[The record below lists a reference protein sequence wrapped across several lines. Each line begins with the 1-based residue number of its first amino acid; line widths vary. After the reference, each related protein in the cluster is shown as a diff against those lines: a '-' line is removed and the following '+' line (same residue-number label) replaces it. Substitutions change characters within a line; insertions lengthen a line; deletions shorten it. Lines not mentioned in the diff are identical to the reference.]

1 MKLSTTQ
8 RAITRGKL
16 KARAWMPYLSHVFSI
31 MRTHTTDTVPTMC
44 VDGDARL
51 YINEEFVASLTPEE
65 TGYCLLHEVLHI
77 VLSHGKRFR
86 AACLTPTEKERLC
99 WNVAAD
105 LCIQQMLARH
115 LQCAE
120 PKGIVTID
128 GEFLDT
134 GKRFLSIPGLSRG
147 MSTEQYY
154 GLLLP
159 LMPPQSG
166 KGKGGQGQDEHGPL
180 DPRDAGS
187 NSDGEP
193 KPGEKQSSLVE
204 RAMLD
209 EALQEAEREMEEAE
223 SKAPG
228 SVPGNLRKT
237 LSTRLRKQPDPFD
250 QLRNVVA
257 RSVASPIGQEEYTY
271 RRLSRRQ
278 IPDMAR
284 KRGIVRWSPECSII
298 VDTSGSMCGREEKA
312 LTAVAQ
318 GLRRVQQPRVCLFD
332 TVLHDDKRMSTI
344 KNFQW
349 KGYGGT
355 DMTAAIQHAD
365 TKHRADAIVLITDG
379 ETSWPSEP
387 TRAKLIIALVANP
400 GSCQPP
406 AWSTV
411 VHCYREVN
419 TYAH

>member
-1 MKLSTTQ
+1 
-8 RAITRGKL
+8 
-16 KARAWMPYLSHVFSI
+16 MPYLSHVFSI
-31 MRTHTTDTVPTMC
+31 MRTHSTDKVPTMA
-44 VDGDARL
+44 VDQDARL
-51 YINEEFVASLTPEE
+51 YINEGFVETLTPEE
-65 TGYCLLHEVLHI
+65 VGYCLLHEVLHI

-86 AACLTPTEKERLC
+86 MACPSPTERERLC
-99 WNVAAD
+99 WNIAAD

-115 LQCAE
+115 IKCAE

-128 GEFLDT
+128 GELLDT
-134 GKRFLSIPGLSRG
+134 GVKFLSIPGLNRG
-147 MSTEQYY
+147 MSTEQYFP
-154 GLLLP
+154 LLLP
-159 LMPPQSG
+159 YMPQQ
-166 KGKGGQGQDEHGPL
+166 GGGGGEGEDEEHGPL

-187 NSDGEP
+187 NSDGDN
-193 KPGEKQSSLVE
+193 KPHEKQSSLVE

-209 EALQEAEREMEEAE
+209 EALHEAEREMEEAE
-223 SKAPG
+223 SQQPG

-250 QLRNVVA
+250 QLRNVVS

-298 VDTSGSMCGREEKA
+298 VDTSGSMSGREEKA

-318 GLRRVQQPRVCLFD
+318 GLRRVQQPRVCMFD
-332 TVLHDDKRMSTI
+332 HALQDDKRMSTI
-344 KNFQW
+344 ANFQW

-365 TKHRADAIVLITDG
+365 TKHRSDAIVLITDG
-379 ETSWPSEP
+379 ETNWPTTP
-387 TRAKLIIALVANP
+387 TRAKLIIALV
-400 GSCQPP
+400 GSHFSPPP
-406 AWSTV
+406 AWATV
-411 VHCYREVN
+411 VHCYKEVN